1 MSKHFLDQFLFVALP
16 YVCLFTFF
24 LMTIYRYRMQSF
36 SYSSLSSQFI
46 ENKHHFWA
54 VVPFHYG
61 ILAIT
66 AGHFIAFLIPRTI
79 LAWNS
84 HPLRLYVLEI
94 SALIFGLLTLIGL
107 VGVVVRRFSN
117 TKIRKVTTPTD
128 WILFAMLL
136 VQTVSGIARG
146 VVLSVGIVVVC
157 VESVSV
163 PVVDLSSSILT
174 SPTWRRC
181 RILVKL
187 HIVLAFLTIGFF
199 PFTRLV
205 HVLVIPNPYLWRK
218 PQVVRWYGY
227 RRPTKSQAR
236 YFASQINTSQRMR
249 TLRKISSQACG
260 SESTRRE
267 LKS

>member
-1 MSKHFLDQFLFVALP
+1 VSQHVLDQFMFVALP

-36 SYSSLSSQFI
+36 SYSSLSSQFL

-61 ILAIT
+61 ILVVT
-66 AGHFIAFLIPRTI
+66 AGHFVAFLIPRTL

-84 HPLRLYVLEI
+84 HPVRLYVLEI
-94 SALIFGLLTLIGL
+94 TALAFGMLTLIGL
-107 VGVVVRRFSN
+107 VGVIVRRMSN
-117 TKIRKVTTPTD
+117 SKVRVVTSATD

-136 VQTVSGIARG
+136 IQTASGIYNALFYPWG
-146 VVLSVGIVVVC
+146 
-157 VESVSV
+157 
-163 PVVDLSSSILT
+163 SSWFATNMSPYLWSIIKLDPNIAFVT
-174 SPTWRRC
+174 AMPWM
-181 RILVKL
+181 VKL

-218 PQVVRWYGY
+218 PQVVRWYG
-227 RRPTKSQAR
+227 
-236 YFASQINTSQRMR
+236 
-249 TLRKISSQACG
+249 RK
-260 SESTRRE
+260 
-267 LKS
+267 